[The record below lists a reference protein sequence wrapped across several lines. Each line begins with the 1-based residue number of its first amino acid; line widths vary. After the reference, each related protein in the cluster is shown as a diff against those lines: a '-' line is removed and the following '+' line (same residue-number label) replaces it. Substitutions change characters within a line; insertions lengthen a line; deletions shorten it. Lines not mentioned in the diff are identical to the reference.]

1 MFLMQDRQMK
11 NFSSEEGMNCRQ
23 YETGEF
29 VFSKEGKVWS
39 SAFSRRGLGGLA
51 GEPQSDLS
59 KETREFVMFEVMFPL
74 HYLM

>member
-1 MFLMQDRQMK
+1 MK

-23 YETGEF
+23 CETGEF

-39 SAFSRRGLGGLA
+39 SAFSRTGLGGLA
-51 GEPQSDLS
+51 GESQTDLS
-59 KETREFVMFEVMFPL
+59 KETREFVMFEVMFPS